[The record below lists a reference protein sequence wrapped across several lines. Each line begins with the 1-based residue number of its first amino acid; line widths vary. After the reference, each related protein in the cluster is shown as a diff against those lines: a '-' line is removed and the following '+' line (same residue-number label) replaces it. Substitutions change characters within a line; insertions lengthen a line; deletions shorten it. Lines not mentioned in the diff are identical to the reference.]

1 MKDLKLIQEAKTI
14 LLSTLNML
22 NHLNYDD
29 YTTKI
34 HLLGDSSIGE
44 HTRHIIELFQQL
56 MEGYEHGEVD
66 YDKRKRNPEIQQN
79 IDCAIESLADII
91 SSLEKQNKEIRL
103 SGAVLGEELDIRSCY
118 HRELLYNIEH
128 CVHHQAIIKIGL
140 LFLEKDIVCE
150 GFGVAESTKI
160 YKKSCAQ

>member
-14 LLSTLNML
+14 LLSTLDLL
-22 NHLNYDD
+22 NQLNYDD

-34 HLLGDSSIGE
+34 PLLGDSSIGE

-56 MEGYEHGEVD
+56 MEGYVVAEVD
-66 YDKRKRNPEIQQN
+66 YDKRKRNLKIQQN
-79 IDCAIESLADII
+79 IDCAIESLANII
-91 SSLEKQNKEIRL
+91 ASLEKPNKDITL
-103 SGAVLGEELDIRSCY
+103 CGTVMGEGFPIHSNY

-140 LFLEKDIVCE
+140 LFLERDFACE

-160 YKKSCAQ
+160 YKKTCAR

>member
-14 LLSTLNML
+14 LLSTLDML

-34 HLLGDSSIGE
+34 SLLGDSSIGE
-44 HTRHIIELFQQL
+44 HTRHVIELFQQL
-56 MEGYEHGEVD
+56 MEGYVVAEVD
-66 YDKRKRNPEIQQN
+66 YDKRKRNLEIQQN
-79 IDCAIESLADII
+79 IDCAIESLANII
-91 SSLEKQNKEIRL
+91 ASLEKPNKDITL
-103 SGAVLGEELDIRSCY
+103 FGTVLGDGFPIHSNY
-118 HRELLYNIEH
+118 YRELLYNIEH

-140 LFLEKDIVCE
+140 LFLEKDIACE